1 LAELERTDPVKIGFF
16 AIGLAN
22 LARPETLAA
31 AATTSERVGF
41 STLWTGE
48 HIVFVEKIESA
59 YPYARQTT
67 APPVPTD
74 LPILNPF
81 VALGYAAA
89 VTKCI
94 RLATG
99 VCLVPEYNPLLLAK
113 LAASLD
119 FVSGGRFVFGM
130 GIGWMKEEFVAL
142 GIPWERRAARAKEAV
157 AAMRRLW
164 EHSVSSHDGEFF
176 SFAGARAF
184 PKPARRI
191 PIIMGGQT
199 DAALK
204 RAASYADGWCGF
216 NLTPAETAEKVRRL
230 DRLLAENGRRRE
242 GFEIFVSPVASE
254 RPESIA
260 AYRDAG
266 VDELYLAPV
275 FATPF
280 ATVAETTEV
289 IEDLG
294 RRWVR

>member
-1 LAELERTDPVKIGFF
+1 MNIGFF
-16 AIGLAN
+16 AIGLAE
-22 LARPETLAA
+22 LARPEILAA
-31 AATTSERVGF
+31 AATTAERVGF
-41 STLWTGE
+41 STLWAAE
-48 HIVFVEKIESA
+48 HIVFVEKIDSP
-59 YPYARQTT
+59 YPYARDTT

-89 VTKCI
+89 VTKRI

-130 GIGWMKEEFVAL
+130 GIGWMKEEFQAL
-142 GIPWERRAARAKEAV
+142 GIPWERRAARSREAV
-157 AAMRRLW
+157 EAMRRLW
-164 EHSVSSHDGEFF
+164 EDSTSGYSGEFF

-184 PKPARRI
+184 PKPTRRI

-199 DAALK
+199 EAALR

-216 NLTPAETAEKVRRL
+216 NLTPAETAEKVKL
-230 DRLLAENGRRRE
+230 LERLLADRARRRE
-242 GFEIFVSPVASE
+242 GFEILVSPVATE
-254 RPESIA
+254 PPGSIA

-266 VDELYLAPV
+266 VGELYLAPV

-280 ATVAETTEV
+280 ATVAETTKV
-289 IEDLG
+289 IEELG
-294 RRWVR
+294 RKWVR

>member
-1 LAELERTDPVKIGFF
+1 MKIGFF
-16 AIGLAN
+16 AVGLAD
-22 LARPETLAA
+22 LARPEILTA
-31 AATTSERVGF
+31 AATTAERVGF

-59 YPYARQTT
+59 YPYARETT

-74 LPILNPF
+74 LPILSPF

-89 VTKCI
+89 LTKTI

-119 FVSGGRFVFGM
+119 FVSGGRFLFGM
-130 GIGWMKEEFVAL
+130 GIGWMKEEFEAL
-142 GIPWERRAARAKEAV
+142 GIPWERRAARGREAV

-164 EHSVSSHDGEFF
+164 EDSVSSYSGEFF

-191 PIIMGGQT
+191 PILMGGQT
-199 DAALK
+199 EAALR

-216 NLTPAETAEKVRRL
+216 NLTPGETAEKVREL
-230 DRLLAENGRRRE
+230 DRLLAEKGRSRS
-242 GFEIFVSPVASE
+242 GFEILMSPVVTLG
-254 RPESIA
+254 PDSIG

-275 FATPF
+275 FQTPF
-280 ATVAETTEV
+280 GTVAETTRV

-294 RRWVR
+294 KRWIR